1 MPPITVSSSTSIT
14 IATPHDVK
22 KPMRPLTAY
31 HIFFQLEREY
41 LIQTTAGPDADK
53 TIHDNKSLIAG
64 VPRRYRSIKLLSDWY
79 AGPGKRQKRKHRK
92 SHGKIG
98 FLELSQIISK
108 RWATLASSDPETKQY
123 VSQVAGKELNE
134 YKIEMQQYKAQMA
147 AVISTVQ
154 PENPVI
160 KTHAKVAIEEANV
173 DAFELPEVT
182 MEAASTM
189 NAMLISPSSSPSPPP
204 MLEQQPAP
212 SYGRSTYNYSNYS
225 TMMMPPQQQP
235 SMPMM
240 FCQPVSVQQEFTMP
254 TVEQMHRALQ
264 GQAPQAAQEVEEP
277 IDYSICRKDKSG
289 HYFPSSRR
297 ASISATCDPLFELF
311 PKALKKRCVSPTSL
325 NLDVNGTQDFWDQLL
340 TL

>member
-14 IATPHDVK
+14 IATPHDLK

-108 RWATLASSDPETKQY
+108 RWATLESSDPETKTY
-123 VSQVAGKELNE
+123 VSQIAGKELEE
-134 YKIEMQQYKAQMA
+134 YKIEMKEYKAQMA

-154 PENPVI
+154 PETPVI
-160 KTHAKVAIEEANV
+160 KHDVQVAIEEANV
-173 DAFELPEVT
+173 DALELPVT
-182 MEAASTM
+182 NVS
-189 NAMLISPSSSPSPPP
+189 AMLISPSSSPSPPP
-204 MLEQQPAP
+204 FFEQQPAS
-212 SYGRSTYNYSNYS
+212 SYGYDTSTPSNYSNYS

-235 SMPMM
+235 SMPM

-264 GQAPQAAQEVEEP
+264 GQAPQAPPQEVEKP

-311 PKALKKRCVSPTSL
+311 PKALKKKRCVSPASL
-325 NLDVNGTQDFWDQLL
+325 NLDADSAQDFWDQLL